1 MENYKK
7 WSTVCIICVG
17 KGFFE
22 AALFSGVHKGKCL
35 SVPRGPFPVSVAFV
49 FVIFML
55 HILQL
60 MYLRTILLLLT
71 HDIP

>member
-1 MENYKK
+1 MYNLV
-7 WSTVCIICVG
+7 WG

-22 AALFSGVHKGKCL
+22 AALFSGVHKVKCL
-35 SVPRGPFPVSVAFV
+35 SVLSSPLLPAFCVAFV